1 MINGFI
7 SAIIE
12 KCKAFESKTTFLLLF
27 LISFFIRFPFFFR
40 DYIDRDESTFILVA
54 QSWVE
59 GHLPFTELWD
69 VKPPLTFFFFAS
81 IIYAFGKSIFTIR
94 LFGVVLVA
102 ISSFFTYK
110 IGLHLSTKK
119 IGFWCAVGAVV
130 LQSLFGSLQGVM
142 SEHITMAFFMPAT
155 YILLKNRSFFMV
167 FIAGLLMGIALMVKL
182 NMAYA
187 VLFIGLYLL
196 FQYSKEKEYAKGFW
210 NTLAY
215 GLGILIIISLTI
227 LPYFLEDH
235 LELWFNSVVRAPLEY
250 SAARRYSILKLTP
263 ILVILSAFFFIVWK
277 KRYIDFKNPI
287 VQTLFIA
294 IFGVVLSFIKGG
306 RVNGH
311 YLIQLH
317 PLLIIFIGIV
327 ISKISWPR
335 TVRFKQLL
343 WVLFLLTPVET
354 YLEYGNIIKNKITK
368 GTFFNGEGISV
379 PAYVTENNLDKT
391 NIFFLEYQIGY
402 WFLNVNPPTKIAT
415 HPSNICKD
423 EMFEFFDNPR
433 KTSVEELKYIMEVL
447 QPKTVVLR
455 KGRRIFNKKE
465 IEENTYIEAYL
476 AKHYNVYAV
485 VEKAEILQRL
495 EGF

>member
-7 SAIIE
+7 SSIIE
-12 KCKAFESKTTFLLLF
+12 KCKTFESKTTFLLL
-27 LISFFIRFPFFFR
+27 LLVSFFIRFPFFFR

-59 GHLPFTELWD
+59 GNLPFTELWD

-110 IGLHLSTKK
+110 IGSHLSTKK

-142 SEHITMAFFMPAT
+142 SEHITMAFFMPAI
-155 YILLKNRSFFMV
+155 YILFKNRSFFMV

-187 VLFIGLYLL
+187 VLFIGLYIL

-210 NTLAY
+210 NTLTY
-215 GLGILIIISLTI
+215 GVGILIIIGLTI
-227 LPYFLEDH
+227 LPYFLENH
-235 LELWFNSVVRAPLEY
+235 LELWYNSVVRAPLEY
-250 SAARRYSILKLTP
+250 AEARRYSILKLTP
-263 ILVILSAFFFIVWK
+263 ILVILSAFFFVIWK
-277 KRYIDFKNPI
+277 KGYIDFKNPE
-287 VQTLFIA
+287 VQLLCITIL
-294 IFGVVLSFIKGG
+294 GVVLSFIKGG

-317 PLLIIFIGIV
+317 PLLIIFVGII
-327 ISKISWPR
+327 ISEMSWPR
-335 TVRFKQLL
+335 TLRFKQLL
-343 WVLFLLTPVET
+343 WVLVLLIPVET

-379 PAYVTENNLDKT
+379 PAYVTENDLDKK

-402 WFLNVNPPTKIAT
+402 WFLNVSPPTKIAT

-455 KGRRIFNKKE
+455 KDRRIFDKKE
-465 IEENTYIEAYL
+465 IEENAYIESYL
-476 AKHYNVYAV
+476 SKHYNVHAV